1 MNRVRV
7 MDVVTSSLSLRLFE
21 GRTEYFAGKGYEAA
35 VASSAGDE
43 LRKMEREGVRTVAVE
58 MAREISPLRDV
69 VSLWRLARVM
79 RRLRPTITNVGTPK
93 AGLLGGLA
101 ALLSGVRC
109 RYYTLYGLR
118 CETTTGW
125 KRKVLIAAE
134 SVACACAH
142 RVICVSESL
151 RQKAMALGVVD
162 AGRAVVLGS
171 GSCAGVDAK
180 RFAPTEEVLRRA
192 GEIRHSLGIP
202 ADAPV
207 IGFVGRLT
215 KDKGISELVE
225 AYVKMRKNIPDLR
238 LLLVGEREEGDPLP
252 ARTVWLLNNERGILR
267 TGFVQD
273 AADYYHAMDV
283 LALPTYREG
292 FPTVVL
298 EANAAG
304 KPVVGTRATG
314 MMDAVIDGVTGVLV
328 QVGDAHALADALE
341 LVIRDRKLA
350 EALGAAGRER
360 VLREFRQ
367 ETVWEALAEEYL
379 QLLQAKGLTVPNAA
393 NRNDRTR
400 EWKAVAVSSR

>member
-1 MNRVRV
+1 
-7 MDVVTSSLSLRLFE
+7 
-21 GRTEYFAGKGYEAA
+21 
-35 VASSAGDE
+35 
-43 LRKMEREGVRTVAVE
+43 
-58 MAREISPLRDV
+58 
-69 VSLWRLARVM
+69 
-79 RRLRPTITNVGTPK
+79 
-93 AGLLGGLA
+93 
-101 ALLSGVRC
+101 
-109 RYYTLYGLR
+109 
-118 CETTTGW
+118 
-125 KRKVLIAAE
+125 
-134 SVACACAH
+134 
-142 RVICVSESL
+142 
-151 RQKAMALGVVD
+151 
-162 AGRAVVLGS
+162 
-171 GSCAGVDAK
+171 
-180 RFAPTEEVLRRA
+180 
-192 GEIRHSLGIP
+192 
-202 ADAPV
+202 
-207 IGFVGRLT
+207 
-215 KDKGISELVE
+215 
-225 AYVKMRKNIPDLR
+225 
-238 LLLVGEREEGDPLP
+238 
-252 ARTVWLLNNERGILR
+252 
-267 TGFVQD
+267 VQD